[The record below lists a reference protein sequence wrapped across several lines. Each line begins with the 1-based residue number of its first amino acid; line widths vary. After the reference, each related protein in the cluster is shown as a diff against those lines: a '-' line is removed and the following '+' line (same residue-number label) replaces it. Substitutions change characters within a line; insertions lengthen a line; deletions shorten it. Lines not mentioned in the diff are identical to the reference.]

1 MLLTTCIW
9 QAMWKWKTLIFNT
22 GKLLN
27 LHYAQ
32 RLMDLVHVGLWII
45 LLSAKQA
52 VISIHKFPTFPIIW
66 LLRWNCQ
73 ACSCFVILTELQ
85 QEIPC
90 LHTPTLLYHQ
100 IRISVKETIYHVSN
114 DVYRYTGVSEQSIFF
129 TFTALP
135 PYWYWAYLFLEI
147 FLYCEPVMY
156 LFVFQGMENQS
167 QIVN

>member
-1 MLLTTCIW
+1 
-9 QAMWKWKTLIFNT
+9 MWKWKTLIFNT

-52 VISIHKFPTFPIIW
+52 VISIHKFTTFPIIW

-114 DVYRYTGVSEQSIFF
+114 DVYRYTGVSTCKQSIFF